1 MSAPQCEPE
10 KEYEPVA
17 VQLRII
23 EVGVND
29 CTFAA
34 TELGFPPTIEF
45 GKAQANQQGC
55 GERHDVPEVKVL
67 LPHCQTNPPIHWE
80 VDRCDH

>member
-45 GKAQANQQGC
+45 GKAQAMGTQQKGVAN
-55 GERHDVPEVKVL
+55 GTMSPR
-67 LPHCQTNPPIHWE
+67 
-80 VDRCDH
+80 